1 VNPTLVLTFWR
12 QRLMSPIRMAFLFF
26 IVTFPLLVT
35 LAVPQTG
42 FAAAGNV
49 TGIALVFAIGL
60 IGQDFSS
67 GVLQLLFARPV
78 RRWEYVTSRWLGAG
92 SLAALVGIAQAVLI
106 ALLMTVRGAAPG
118 AAETLAFAGERVLG
132 AFGLAAVFVLLS
144 SLVAGVGDVALWIA
158 GQGILAISALVAQAK
173 GWMAAGRVLGELQA
187 ALNPSVPI
195 TQIANGLAPWAP
207 TSAYLSAIAI
217 CLTLAV
223 MLVNRRELSY
233 ASSNG

>member
-1 VNPTLVLTFWR
+1 VNPTLIFTFWR
-12 QRLMSPIRMAFLFF
+12 QRLMSPIRMAFLLF
-26 IVTFPLLVT
+26 IVAFPLLVT

-42 FAAAGNV
+42 LAAAGAV

-60 IGQDFSS
+60 IGQDLSS

-78 RRWEYVTSRWLGAG
+78 RRWEYVTSRWFAAG
-92 SLAALVGIAQAVLI
+92 SLAALVAIAQGALVVLI
-106 ALLMTVRGAAPG
+106 MTVRGVAP
-118 AAETLAFAGERVLG
+118 AGGESLVFIAERVLG

-144 SLVAGVGDVALWIA
+144 SLVAGVGDVGVWIA
-158 GQGILAISALVAQAK
+158 GQGILAISGMVAQTR
-173 GWMAAGRVLGELQA
+173 GWMTAGRVLGELQA

-195 TQIANGLAPWAP
+195 GQIVNGLAPWAP
-207 TSAYLSAIAI
+207 VCAYLSAIAV
-217 CLTLAV
+217 CLTFAV

>member
-1 VNPTLVLTFWR
+1 VNATLVLTFWR
-12 QRLMSPIRMAFLFF
+12 QRLMSPIRMVFLFF
-26 IVTFPLLVT
+26 IVAFPLLAT

-42 FAAAGNV
+42 FAAAGNI
-49 TGIALVFAIGL
+49 TGIALVFSIGL

-92 SLAALVGIAQAVLI
+92 SIVALVGIAQGVLI
-106 ALLMTVRGAAPG
+106 ALVMTVRGAAPG
-118 AAETLAFAGERVLG
+118 AGDTIAFIGERVLG
-132 AFGLAAVFVLLS
+132 GLGLAAVFVLLS

-158 GQGILAISALVAQAK
+158 GQAILAISAMVAQAK
-173 GWMAAGRVLGELQA
+173 GWMAAGRVLGELQG
-187 ALNPSVPI
+187 ALNPGVPI

-207 TSAYLSAIAI
+207 VSAYLSTIAV

-223 MLVNRRELSY
+223 ILVNRRELSY

>member
-1 VNPTLVLTFWR
+1 VNATLILTFWR
-12 QRLMSPIRMAFLFF
+12 QRLMSPLRMVFLFC
-26 IVTFPLLVT
+26 IVSFPLLVT
-35 LAVPQTG
+35 LAAPQTG
-42 FAAAGNV
+42 FTVAGNV

-60 IGQDFSS
+60 IGQDVSS

-78 RRWEYVTSRWLGAG
+78 RRWEYVTSRWLSAG
-92 SLAALVGIAQAVLI
+92 SIAALVAIAQGVLV
-106 ALLMTVRGAAPG
+106 ALIMTVRGAAPG
-118 AAETLAFAGERVLG
+118 AGDTLAFVGERVLG

-158 GQGILAISALVAQAK
+158 GQAALAISAMVAQTK

-187 ALNPSVPI
+187 ALNPGVPI
-195 TQIANGLAPWAP
+195 TQIVNGLAPWAP
-207 TSAYLSAIAI
+207 LSAYLSAIAV

-223 MLVNRRELSY
+223 MLINRRELSY